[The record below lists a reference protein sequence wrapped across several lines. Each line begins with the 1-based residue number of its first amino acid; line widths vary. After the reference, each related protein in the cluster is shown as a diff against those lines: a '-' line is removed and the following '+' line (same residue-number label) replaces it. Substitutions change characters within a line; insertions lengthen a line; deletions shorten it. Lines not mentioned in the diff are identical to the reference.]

1 MKGLKQMKNAI
12 YPGSFDPVTV
22 GHLNIIRRA
31 SEIFDHLTVCVMVN
45 AGKNPMFTLEERV
58 ELIRRVTRDLP
69 NVEVDASGE
78 LLAEYA
84 RKKGKCVIVKGLR
97 AGSDFE
103 NEFQMAMINHK
114 LNPDLDTM
122 FLTAE
127 HQYTYLSS
135 SMVKE
140 LGRYRVDL
148 KDFLPEEIIPD
159 FTRKM
164 NA

>member
-1 MKGLKQMKNAI
+1 
-12 YPGSFDPVTV
+12 
-22 GHLNIIRRA
+22 
-31 SEIFDHLTVCVMVN
+31 
-45 AGKNPMFTLEERV
+45 
-58 ELIRRVTRDLP
+58 
-69 NVEVDASGE
+69 
-78 LLAEYA
+78 
-84 RKKGKCVIVKGLR
+84 
-97 AGSDFE
+97 
-103 NEFQMAMINHK
+103 MAMINHK